1 MVVLGLAMVLGIQ
14 VAALGLAPNA
24 LLASAGLVVAG
35 LASGYLNVSV
45 ISWLQER
52 SDPDLLGRVMSLVML
67 GAVGLQ
73 PVSLAIAGV
82 LVDAY
87 ATPMYLLAGGL
98 ILAAVA
104 VALIGGA
111 HATLDE
117 KE

>member
-1 MVVLGLAMVLGIQ
+1 
-14 VAALGLAPNA
+14 
-24 LLASAGLVVAG
+24 
-35 LASGYLNVSV
+35 
-45 ISWLQER
+45 
-52 SDPDLLGRVMSLVML
+52 ML

-73 PVSLAIAGV
+73 PVSFAIAGV

-104 VALIGGA
+104 AALMGGA
-111 HATLDE
+111 HATFDG